1 MVKPTHLQN
10 SAQIGSFP
18 QVLGLNIEKSLWNH
32 HQIWISRA
40 IVIPWLARK
49 DDTTCIPRESL
60 TFSTL
65 KNDEFSKRN
74 HISFSRSQNFS
85 ECHVQFLGVVYCHVN
100 HESWPLSNHP
110 WPLACPI
117 RNCRIFGAVYKTP
130 SASISESTNLPE
142 PPIGPGPPPTSNP
155 PEIPRF
161 FSHRRPCPVWAD
173 VFTTANWLA
182 VAKDFTSSWAPLHL
196 LCWLR
201 PGIFLESMGTLRVTA
216 GPKANCWGLPGKLA
230 GL

>member
-1 MVKPTHLQN
+1 MVKPTNFQH

-18 QVLGLNIEKSLWNH
+18 HVLGLNIEKSLWNH

-85 ECHVQFLGVVYCHVN
+85 GCHVQFLGVVYCHVN
-100 HESWPLSNHP
+100 HESWPLNNHP

-117 RNCRIFGAVYKTP
+117 RSCRIFGAVYKTS

-142 PPIGPGPPPTSNP
+142 PPLGPEPPTSNP
-155 PEIPRF
+155 PEIPGG
-161 FSHRRPCPVWAD
+161 FSHRV
-173 VFTTANWLA
+173 VLA
-182 VAKDFTSSWAPLHL
+182 QCEPMSSL
-196 LCWLR
+196 LLTDW
-201 PGIFLESMGTLRVTA
+201 P
-216 GPKANCWGLPGKLA
+216 
-230 GL
+230 